1 MACGKPYDLFLPG
14 NGERDREKDRNSMP
28 PSLDTIFTAL
38 ELAKARAQALAQTHP
53 EHEDVIRKFM
63 KDLHQMGI
71 ELNDGEYDET
81 RFRSSQDCSPGRL
94 HFIDLYLSLGQ
105 TDWAAE
111 QLYEEHPA
119 YIFPLKRF
127 QEEITRVWR
136 QLFRNVGRPWEARLM
151 D

>member
-1 MACGKPYDLFLPG
+1 MACGKTYDLFLPG

-38 ELAKARAQALAQTHP
+38 QLAKARAHALAQTHP
-53 EHEDVIRKFM
+53 EHDDVLRKFR
-63 KDLHQMGI
+63 KDLHQIGI
-71 ELNDGEYDET
+71 ELNDGEYDEM
-81 RFRSSQDCSPGRL
+81 RFRSSGVSCTDRI
-94 HFIDLYLSLGQ
+94 HFINLFLILGC
-105 TDWAAE
+105 TKRLAE
-111 QLYEEHPA
+111 ELYEEHPA

-127 QEEITRVWR
+127 QEEITRVGK